1 MRHGRDGGSGSF
13 ARSSGPLAHAVGNA
27 IGLGSTSVTL
37 WNWLKW
43 PILLVIVAAMIA
55 VLYYIAPN
63 VKQPGL
69 RWLTP
74 GSAAA
79 LIAWLVA
86 SALFALYVAHFA
98 SYNKTYG
105 SLGGVVALLVWLWVS
120 NLALL
125 FGLEFDAELERT
137 RELQRGDRDAMQK
150 IQLPPR
156 DPPKPTT

>member
-1 MRHGRDGGSGSF
+1 
-13 ARSSGPLAHAVGNA
+13 
-27 IGLGSTSVTL
+27 
-37 WNWLKW
+37 
-43 PILLVIVAAMIA
+43 
-55 VLYYIAPN
+55 